1 MGPAQA
7 PAVQRLGRYEVIRH
21 LASGGMAEIYLARD
35 TAPPSWARGSEQV
48 VMKVIS
54 RDRSHDKKF
63 IQMFLDE
70 ARVAA
75 TLHHPHIAGMLEVGL
90 QDDTYFLAME
100 YVDGDTVRALLE
112 RAVTTSKR
120 IPLPVCVHIAA
131 AVAAGLHHA
140 HERKGATGEVLQIV
154 HRDVTPSNIMLSWD
168 GEVKLL
174 DFGIA
179 QANNR
184 ALETQSGTIKGKF
197 AYMSPEQCRGK
208 VVDRRTDVFA
218 LGIVLYELTTQR
230 RAFRTENDFET
241 MDRIVKGKLAQPS
254 SFDPTY
260 PLELE
265 AIVMKA
271 LATEVE
277 DRYPSAEALR
287 HALADYATRRGGVAT
302 AADVAVCMH
311 DVFRSGG
318 LGDTLVD
325 ATNSDV
331 DLDVEM
337 SDSLDAGTTVP
348 RLDAAQA
355 AALAAEVARSPRG
368 AAATAARAAE
378 PSPLAA
384 EDGLSPAMTGPM
396 PVMPPSRPSGAV
408 EVPRVA
414 PMMTGPLPQLDL
426 ATTTGPHTAPGHTGP
441 QPRIPIDEWNAP
453 VKTILG
459 TAPAIVRPPTTT
471 GPQPALTDSGRRAVP
486 SVVAPVAEAPVT
498 PTPVPSTPAATPGK
512 AAALD
517 TVALPPEPAHLVRR
531 QRRGLTLALVAI
543 VIVAVVVAVAVVL
556 GGRARDRD
564 RAEPPVPAPTAPR

>member
-7 PAVQRLGRYEVIRH
+7 PVVQRLGRYEVIRH

-35 TAPPSWARGSEQV
+35 TNPAPQAWARGSEQV
-48 VMKVIS
+48 VVKVIS

-75 TLHHPHIAGMLEVGL
+75 TLHHPHIAGMLEVGR

-120 IPLPVCVHIAA
+120 IPLSVCVHIAA
-131 AVAAGLHHA
+131 ATAAGLHHA
-140 HERKGATGEVLQIV
+140 HERKGATGEPLQIV

-168 GEVKLL
+168 GAVKLL

-208 VVDRRTDVFA
+208 IVDRRTDVFA

-230 RAFRTENDFET
+230 RAFRTDNDFET
-241 MDRIVKGKLAQPS
+241 MDRIVKGKIARPS

-265 AIVMKA
+265 AIVMQA

-287 HALADYATRRGGVAT
+287 RALEDFATRRGGVAT
-302 AADVAVCMH
+302 AVDVAACMH

-318 LGDTLVD
+318 MGDTLVD

-355 AALAAEVARSPRG
+355 AALAAEVARSSRSG
-368 AAATAARAAE
+368 SAAGMAQ
-378 PSPLAA
+378 LAA
-384 EDGLSPAMTGPM
+384 ELSDDALSPAMTGPM
-396 PVMPPSRPSGAV
+396 PVMPPSRPSGVV

-414 PMMTGPLPQLDL
+414 PMMTGPLPQLDP
-426 ATTTGPHTAPGHTGP
+426 ATSTGSHAAPRAAGTHTGP
-441 QPRIPIDEWNAP
+441 SPRIPMDEWNAP

-459 TAPAIVRPPTTT
+459 TAPAVVRPPGMT
-471 GPQPALTDSGRRAVP
+471 GQQPAVSAPALTDSGRGPIP
-486 SVVAPVAEAPVT
+486 SVVAPA
-498 PTPVPSTPAATPGK
+498 AATP
-512 AAALD
+512 AVATVEALD
-517 TVALPPEPAHLVRR
+517 TIALPPEPAHLVRR
-531 QRRGLTLALVAI
+531 QRRGLTLALVA
-543 VIVAVVVAVAVVL
+543 VVVAVAIVTAVLVL
-556 GGRARDRD
+556 GGGKREDA
-564 RAEPPVPAPTAPR
+564 AATPPTPTAPR